1 MQLRY
6 SPTSPFVRKV
16 RITAIEAG
24 LQDKIEHVAT
34 DPWSPETDLRKTNPL
49 SKVPCL
55 ITDDGTSLYD
65 SPVICEYLDSLN
77 TGPKMFPED
86 PSIRFKTLALA
97 AAADGMTDAGIL
109 HLVESV
115 RRPQELKW
123 EWWDERQ
130 QETMRTAMAVLNDAA
145 PNMATT
151 DGPITIAEITAG
163 SGLGWVDLRFKDMNW
178 RADNPALA
186 DWFKKISERPSF
198 KETEPPAA

>member
-24 LQDKIEHVAT
+24 LQDKIEHIST

-86 PSIRFKTLALA
+86 PAVRFKVLALT

-115 RRPQELKW
+115 RRPKELKW
-123 EWWDERQ
+123 DWWDERQ
-130 QETMRTAMAVLNDAA
+130 QETMRSAMSVLNEAA
-145 PNMATT
+145 PSMATT
-151 DGPITIAEITAG
+151 DGPITIAEVTAG
-163 SGLGWVDLRFKDMNW
+163 SGLGWIDLRFPDLDW
-178 RADNPALA
+178 RAENAALA
-186 DWFKKISERPSF
+186 TWFEKISERPSF
-198 KETEPPAA
+198 KETVPPAS

>member
-1 MQLRY
+1 MQLRF

-24 LQDKIEHVAT
+24 LQDQIEHITT
-34 DPWSPETDLRKTNPL
+34 DPWSAETDLRQSNPL

-55 ITDDGTSLYD
+55 ITDEGDAIYD

-77 TGPKMFPED
+77 TGPKLFPED
-86 PSIRFKTLALA
+86 PTTRFKVLTLA

-123 EWWDERQ
+123 DWWDERQ
-130 QETMRTAMAVLNDAA
+130 QTTMQTAMTVLNEAA
-145 PNMATT
+145 PSMATK

-163 SGLGWVDLRFKDMNW
+163 SGLGWVDLRFPSLDW
-178 RADNPALA
+178 RLSNAALA
-186 DWFKKISERPSF
+186 GWFEKISERPSF
-198 KETEPPAA
+198 KETVPPAA